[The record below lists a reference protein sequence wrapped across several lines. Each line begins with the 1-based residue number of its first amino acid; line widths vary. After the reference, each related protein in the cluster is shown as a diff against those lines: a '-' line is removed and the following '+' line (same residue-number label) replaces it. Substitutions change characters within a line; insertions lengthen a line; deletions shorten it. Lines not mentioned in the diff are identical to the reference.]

1 MNCHTCAQPLLDGYV
16 TDFGRTYHWNCWSE
30 LNVQPEPV
38 VLRGGGSVPVTSA
51 PPCLLHNIYTPQN
64 PTPNCTRC
72 GAPATEG
79 QRLRWKAKLADK
91 AKAPR

>member
-16 TDFGRTYHWNCWSE
+16 TDWGRRYHWLCLSGMDV
-30 LNVQPEPV
+30 LPEA
-38 VLRGGGSVPVTSA
+38 VLRQAGATVPVTSGD
-51 PPCLLHNIYTPQN
+51 PCLLHNIYTPMN

-79 QRLRWKAKLADK
+79 QRLRWEAKLADK
-91 AKAPR
+91 AARP